1 MQIKIEFNK
10 EELESHMKENGW
22 KIYNLSYFWGV
33 STKVVKKMFEDDIIF
48 DSKFVSK
55 ITMIE
60 YDLVVFENKE
70 KE

>member
-10 EELESHMKENGW
+10 EELENHMKKNGW
-22 KIYNLSYFWGV
+22 KIYNLAHFWGL

-55 ITMIE
+55 ITMID